1 MQSLCRISNLLGIGV
16 ERSQRISK
24 AARGSCKQ
32 TRKNRMAMTDEQ
44 DRNYEAAV
52 RHAADTIDTQAASD
66 TRYIL
71 AKLDVARSQ
80 IKERDL
86 IIQRLSS
93 RYWPQEMQ
101 ECLLAIINLDEKGMS
116 PSSAL
121 IDRAKAAIGYCVS
134 ARCSNSVISD
144 HPAKTGDANALA
156 MPTGN

>member
-1 MQSLCRISNLLGIGV
+1 MKTQNLVDGQRDAS
-16 ERSQRISK
+16 ER
-24 AARGSCKQ
+24 CPNCHHY
-32 TRKNRMAMTDEQ
+32 KNNCCCPAETMAMTDEQ
-44 DRNYEAAV
+44 DRNYESAV
-52 RHAADTIDTQAASD
+52 RHAADTIDSQAASD

-71 AKLDVARSQ
+71 AKLDVARAQ

-116 PSSAL
+116 PSNAL

-134 ARCSNSVISD
+134 ARCSND
-144 HPAKTGDANALA
+144 KLRDAPPATPESK
-156 MPTGN
+156 

>member
-1 MQSLCRISNLLGIGV
+1 MQNSADGRKARNGKRSSCGCPDCQGTVINPCREAIGDCRTCGASLDTC
-16 ERSQRISK
+16 E
-24 AARGSCKQ
+24 C
-32 TRKNRMAMTDEQ
+32 MAMTDEQ

-52 RHAADTIDTQAASD
+52 RHAAETIDSQAASD

-93 RYWPQEMQ
+93 RYWPQEMH

-116 PSSAL
+116 PSNAL

-134 ARCSNSVISD
+134 ARCSN
-144 HPAKTGDANALA
+144 DAGE
-156 MPTGN
+156 PRRD

>member
-1 MQSLCRISNLLGIGV
+1 
-16 ERSQRISK
+16 
-24 AARGSCKQ
+24 
-32 TRKNRMAMTDEQ
+32 MAMTDEQ

-93 RYWPQEMQ
+93 RYWPTEMQ

-116 PSSAL
+116 PSNAL

-134 ARCSNSVISD
+134 ARCSND
-144 HPAKTGDANALA
+144 QAEAQRPGGKL
-156 MPTGN
+156 